1 MKHTNK
7 QIRLGGE
14 LLYEIYNG
22 TDGGPYLA
30 GRYLASAMTA
40 DGRESLCSSGE
51 RINLGVPGMKGG
63 IIVFSTDIYAA
74 GQSEDS
80 LARRLYQEMEAVS
93 GRLSASPVAWTIGYY
108 LAGRYMSGGGRRY
121 AEDSLSVAVVGVDLE
136 TLMKLALALRAS
148 FPQAGV
154 LLKDTSS
161 GKVLAADAHTPAAS
175 VRDS

>member
-7 QIRLGGE
+7 QICLGGE
-14 LLYEIYNG
+14 SLYEIYNG

-51 RINLGVPGMKGG
+51 RINPGVPDKGGG
-63 IIVFSTDIYAA
+63 IIVLSTDIYAA

-80 LARRLYQEMEAVS
+80 LARRLHQEMKAVS

-108 LAGRYMSGGGRRY
+108 LAGRYTSSGGKRY
-121 AEDSLSVAVVGVDLE
+121 AEDSLSVAVTGADLE
-136 TLMKLALALRAS
+136 TLVALALALRAS
-148 FPQAGV
+148 FPQVGV

-161 GKVLAADAHTPAAS
+161 GKVLAADAHPWNLPS
-175 VRDS
+175 